1 MRLQSF
7 IESDNKSEGVILS
20 PHFFELC
27 EARHCHKIFLENY
40 NSLGKKKS
48 FSLCFVKL
56 DVSGFLDV

>member
-20 PHFFELC
+20 PHFFELF
-27 EARHCHKIFLENY
+27 EARHCNKIFLENY